1 MLNVKIVEREIKKKT
16 IYFLYKKKVKV
27 LYLTNMRE
35 REKKIVWG
43 SKKTCLYF

>member
-35 REKKIVWG
+35 REKKIV
-43 SKKTCLYF
+43 